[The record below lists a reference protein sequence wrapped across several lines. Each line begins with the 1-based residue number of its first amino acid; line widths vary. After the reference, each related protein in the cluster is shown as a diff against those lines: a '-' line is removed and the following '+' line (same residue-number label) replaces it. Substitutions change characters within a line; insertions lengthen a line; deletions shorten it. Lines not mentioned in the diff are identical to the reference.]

1 MAQILVVDDDKAIL
15 DMVENIRSEVRR
27 VGKECLV

>member
-15 DMVENIRSEVRR
+15 DMVENILNNLDKYEKIL
-27 VGKECLV
+27 KE